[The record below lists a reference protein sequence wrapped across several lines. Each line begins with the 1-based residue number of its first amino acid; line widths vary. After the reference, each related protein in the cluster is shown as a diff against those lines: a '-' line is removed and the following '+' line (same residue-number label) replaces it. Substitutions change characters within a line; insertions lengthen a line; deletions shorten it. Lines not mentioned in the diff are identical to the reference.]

1 MSDKTDDVQFPIG
14 YILVTNGNPNEVG
27 IPGTWVKIR
36 KTRRSARCMP
46 PIVATG
52 GIITDG

>member
-1 MSDKTDDVQFPIG
+1 MSDKTDDIQIPIG

-36 KTRRSARCMP
+36 EIWQKEAEE
-46 PIVATG
+46 G
-52 GIITDG
+52 E